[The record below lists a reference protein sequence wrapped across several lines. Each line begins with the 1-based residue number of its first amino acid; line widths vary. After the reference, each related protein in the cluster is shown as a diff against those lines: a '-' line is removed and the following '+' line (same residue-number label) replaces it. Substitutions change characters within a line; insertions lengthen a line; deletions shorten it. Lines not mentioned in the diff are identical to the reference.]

1 MTKERNEAS
10 EKSLPDTVDND
21 ILESILDY
29 ENREEYC
36 TTVHVRFCLMTL
48 GLASCSTGLFISNAV
63 TQSWF
68 FLAGHC
74 ICITATSDEQHD
86 PEFVRKQREFGRK
99 QRGYSLP
106 SNSIPMCGLVRGIA
120 NTTNRISKA
129 ANCCA
134 KTQTEQPDSPT
145 MSRQ

>member
-10 EKSLPDTVDND
+10 DKLLPNTVDND

-36 TTVHVRFCLMTL
+36 TTLHVRFCLMTL
-48 GLASCSTGLFISNAV
+48 GVASCSTGLFISNFV

-68 FLAGHC
+68 FSAGLC
-74 ICITATSDEQHD
+74 LCITANSDEQHD
-86 PEFVRKQREFGRK
+86 PEFVRKQRAHI
-99 QRGYSLP
+99 P
-106 SNSIPMCGLVRGIA
+106 NPSIPMCGLVRGIA

-134 KTQTEQPDSPT
+134 KAQTEQPESPT